1 MWDGP
6 PKGRG
11 TESKIVMSQE
21 IVMPFYCAR
30 TEPHTKIDS
39 ETYLA
44 EPVFGL
50 SLYVNG
56 DLLKGRHC
64 LFFFSFFFIS
74 KFEIVA
80 NSVSFD

>member
-1 MWDGP
+1 
-6 PKGRG
+6 
-11 TESKIVMSQE
+11 
-21 IVMPFYCAR
+21 MPFYCAR

-64 LFFFSFFFIS
+64 LFFFPSFLFQ
-74 KFEIVA
+74 
-80 NSVSFD
+80 NLT